1 MSTPDFRFFDSFVT
15 ARQEASGLKAHGR
28 NGIMN
33 AQMEQEMKE
42 GCTMQDFKIRQDW
55 LPFCLPD
62 ISDAE
67 CDAVT
72 AAIRSGWW
80 AKGPKT
86 MEFQEKFAQYVGA
99 KHCIAVNSCT
109 AALHLALLGK
119 GIGPGDE
126 VITSPLTFASS
137 ANTVLHVGATP
148 VFADIDEDTG
158 LIDPKEIEKKITQK
172 TKAVVPV
179 HYSGLA
185 ADLGAIAQICDDHHL
200 FLSEDA
206 AHAVE
211 TRYEG
216 NLIGHHPKGAV
227 SFSFYATKNL
237 ACGEGGALV
246 TDDDELAAK
255 ARVLSCHG
263 MSAGAWNRY
272 GKEGSWRYDI
282 EEPGYKYNMFDIQAA
297 LALTQMARMDDMQ
310 KRRFEAVKVY
320 EEAFRDVPQLRLQK
334 TPAYCHHSRH
344 LYVMRVVPERLTIS
358 RDAFIEKLK
367 ARNIGV
373 SVHFIALHTMSAY
386 VKRFGYKPEDF
397 PKAYAFSES
406 EISLPMYST
415 LGVPNAEYVADAVL
429 DVVKKYSR

>member
-1 MSTPDFRFFDSFVT
+1 MSDFT
-15 ARQEASGLKAHGR
+15 
-28 NGIMN
+28 
-33 AQMEQEMKE
+33 
-42 GCTMQDFKIRQDW
+42 IREDW

-62 ISDAE
+62 ISQAEIDADAE
-67 CDAVT
+67 
-72 AAIRSGWW
+72 AIRSGWW

-86 MEFQEKFAQYVGA
+86 MEFQQKFAQYVGA
-99 KHCIAVNSCT
+99 KYCIAVNSCT
-109 AALHLALLGK
+109 AAQHLSLLTA

-126 VITSPLTFASS
+126 VITTPLTFAST
-137 ANTVLHVGATP
+137 ANTILHVGATP
-148 VFADIDEDTG
+148 VFADIDPDTG
-158 LIDPKEIEKKITQK
+158 LIDTEEIEKKITPR
-172 TKAVVPV
+172 TRAVVPV

-185 ADLGAIAQICDDHHL
+185 CDLDAIGALCDAHGL

-211 TRYEG
+211 TRYKGE
-216 NLIGHHPKGAV
+216 LIGHHPRGTV
-227 SFSFYATKNL
+227 CYSFYATKNL
-237 ACGEGGALV
+237 ACGEGGALI
-246 TDDDELAAK
+246 TDDDEIAK
-255 ARVLSCHG
+255 RAQVLSCHG

-297 LALTQMARMDDMQ
+297 LALTQLARMEDMQ
-310 KRRFEAVKVY
+310 RRRFEAVQVY
-320 EEAFRDVPQLRLQK
+320 EEAFRDVPELRLQK

-344 LYVMRVVPERLTIS
+344 LYVMRIVPERLTIS
-358 RDAFIEKLK
+358 RDAFIEELK
-367 ARNIGV
+367 ARNVGV

-415 LGVPNAEYVADAVL
+415 LGVQNAQYVAQAVL
-429 DVVKKYSR
+429 DIVKRYRK

>member
-1 MSTPDFRFFDSFVT
+1 MGEFTVREDF
-15 ARQEASGLKAHGR
+15 
-28 NGIMN
+28 
-33 AQMEQEMKE
+33 
-42 GCTMQDFKIRQDW
+42 
-55 LPFCLPD
+55 LPFSPPD

-67 CDAVT
+67 VQAVGDAV
-72 AAIRSGWW
+72 RSGWW
-80 AKGPKT
+80 AKGPRTIQFEK
-86 MEFQEKFAQYVGA
+86 EFAAYVGA
-99 KHCIAVNSCT
+99 KHCIGVNSCT
-109 AALHLALLGK
+109 AALHLALQTA

-126 VITSPLTFASS
+126 VITTPLTFAST
-137 ANTVLHVGATP
+137 ANTILHMGATP
-148 VFADIDEDTG
+148 VFADIDPDTG
-158 LIDPKEIEKKITQK
+158 LIDPEQIERKITDR
-172 TKAVVPV
+172 TRAVVPV

-185 ADLGAIAQICDDHHL
+185 CDLRAIHALCDAHGL

-216 NLIGHHPKGAV
+216 ELIGHHPRGAV
-227 SFSFYATKNL
+227 SYSFYATKNL
-237 ACGEGGALV
+237 ACGEGGAFV

-297 LALTQMARMDDMQ
+297 LALTQLHRMDDMQ
-310 KRRFEAVKVY
+310 RRRFAAVKVY
-320 EEAFRDVPQLRLQK
+320 EEAFADVPQLRLQK
-334 TPAYCHHSRH
+334 TPAYCKHSRH
-344 LYVMRVVPERLTIS
+344 LYVLRVVPEALTIS
-358 RDAFIEKLK
+358 RDQFIEELK
-367 ARNIGV
+367 ARNVGV

-406 EISLPMYST
+406 EISLPLSST
-415 LGVPNAEYVADAVL
+415 LGVENAGYVADAVL
-429 DVVKKYSR
+429 DIVRRHKR